1 MSLSSNGAVSHRDA
15 LLYVFYGSPS
25 TCANRLR
32 IYRDLNPSLRLFG
45 ICTDAEN
52 KARYRKTQEVLDDLW
67 FLEGREPKWCWHNLD
82 KVVCKWF
89 LERGTK
95 LDFSRILVVD
105 WDVLL
110 LEPVDKWLAQTGPG
124 EVKFI
129 EVAENSRPEE
139 NHWTSLE
146 EFEDYKRLCE
156 KSNFQRLGLF
166 NGILFAYTCHKEAFQ
181 RFASAVW
188 ESPGYCEYRLPS
200 IIYNTGLDISNL
212 NKPPNWYQFANVNGI
227 SIAKSVIQQENGLAG
242 GFQLFH
248 PVYEPYRNANLELS
262 LIEFLREGSLVK
274 TISRKFK
281 NLVRKLRGG

>member
-1 MSLSSNGAVSHRDA
+1 
-15 LLYVFYGSPS
+15 
-25 TCANRLR
+25 
-32 IYRDLNPSLRLFG
+32 
-45 ICTDAEN
+45 
-52 KARYRKTQEVLDDLW
+52 
-67 FLEGREPKWCWHNLD
+67 
-82 KVVCKWF
+82 
-89 LERGTK
+89 
-95 LDFSRILVVD
+95 VVD

-110 LEPVDKWLAQTGPG
+110 LGSVENWLEQAAPNQ
-124 EVKFI
+124 VKFI

-227 SIAKSVIQQENGLAG
+227 SIAKTVIQQEHGRAG

-248 PVYEPYRNANLELS
+248 PVYEPYRNANLDLS

-274 TISRKFK
+274 TISRKLK
-281 NLVRKLRGG
+281 NLVKKLRGG